1 MNGTNRSSG
10 LLEAYSFNGWIPIC
24 FFENFTAHMADA
36 ACRQL
41 GYPYQLS
48 YQSTNTSSVSGIAIT
63 SQSCTSS
70 DNELFDCV
78 TGGIDYCAETSMLT
92 CDGKNCFT
100 EKCTTDCM
108 HTFLCYCLYMYYG
121 VNTLQS

>member
-1 MNGTNRSSG
+1 MDETSRSSG

-24 FFENFTAHMADA
+24 FLENFTAYMADA

-48 YQSTNTSSVSGIAIT
+48 YQSTNASSVSGIAIT

-70 DNELFDCV
+70 SNGLFDCV

-92 CDGKNCFT
+92 CDGKFQLLY
-100 EKCTTDCM
+100 ECTDQ
-108 HTFLCYCLYMYYG
+108 F
-121 VNTLQS
+121 